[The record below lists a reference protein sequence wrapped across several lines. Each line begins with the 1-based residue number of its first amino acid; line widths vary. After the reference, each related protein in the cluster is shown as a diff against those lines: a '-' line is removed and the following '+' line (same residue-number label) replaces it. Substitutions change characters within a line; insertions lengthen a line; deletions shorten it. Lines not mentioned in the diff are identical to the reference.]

1 MIGGFRLGSD
11 AVRRL
16 AASLLTGV
24 NNKARPVPPQLP
36 AARCLGQTGM
46 GCAHALTQAAPAT
59 MVGGK
64 PVVPTFATENMDAC
78 RIASL
83 ESH

>member
-1 MIGGFRLGSD
+1 
-11 AVRRL
+11 
-16 AASLLTGV
+16 
-24 NNKARPVPPQLP
+24 
-36 AARCLGQTGM
+36 M